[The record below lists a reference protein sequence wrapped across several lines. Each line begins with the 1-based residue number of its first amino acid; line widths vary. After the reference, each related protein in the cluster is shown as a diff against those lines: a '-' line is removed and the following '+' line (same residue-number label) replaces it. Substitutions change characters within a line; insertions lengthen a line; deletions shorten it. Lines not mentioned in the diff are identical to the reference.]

1 MKAKNIAAW
10 VLVTLVLLGIL
21 CPAVIILFVRPTLK
35 QKVSSVV
42 NSTAPLD
49 IYVVLDGSGS
59 VKENDWNESL
69 LFGKDLSLQLN
80 GSVPRFRAGM
90 GWFSRDFQNM
100 FDVKDDLSQIHG
112 LSKEN
117 LPVRPKGWT
126 ATGRALCGNSLEAND
141 LSQVKASCT
150 GGAYG
155 QLMQAEVLPVDD
167 LPDCEEQ
174 AGSHLIILV
183 TDGRPQVFEKRNL
196 DSHRSND
203 LPRLAAQW
211 IKSAT
216 NVSILGILVGKQE
229 KEEDDKEYQEIL
241 YALSSCCPASAMK
254 SADST
259 TNPYPIC
266 DEPVNS
272 SCNYMFRMEDY
283 EALKRSI
290 DGIVGTLSGQ
300 LQCEGVQEK
309 EFLRPDSRSLWFL
322 LLLLPLLVHQ
332 IWQRCLLYV
341 ARSSPEARAL
351 AAPETELTT
360 TSAERADSGA
370 AASASDSVPRA
381 SQTPAEAGDVE
392 SAGGT
397 KGKKWAPV
405 RTAYIINGAR
415 MDVDYGQTRGA
426 MPPSAPNA
434 ARRGRSFESV
444 NDFPETALAASPET
458 QSDTVLG
465 AMSVVHPEELVP
477 AARKFSCHVFV
488 PLVLTLVLLPVVII
502 NSGLF

>member
-10 VLVTLVLLGIL
+10 VLVSLVLLGIL

-35 QKVSSVV
+35 KKVSSVV

-59 VKENDWNESL
+59 VRENDWNESL

-100 FDVKDDLSQIHG
+100 FDVKDDLSQIQG

-117 LPVRPKGWT
+117 LPARPKGWT

-155 QLMQAEVLPVDD
+155 RLMQAEALPADD

-174 AGSHLIILV
+174 AGSRMIILV
-183 TDGRPQVFEKRNL
+183 TDGRPQVFENRKL

-229 KEEDDKEYQEIL
+229 KEKDDKEYQEIL

-254 SADST
+254 STDST
-259 TNPYPIC
+259 TNPYPVC

-351 AAPETELTT
+351 TAETELTAT
-360 TSAERADSGA
+360 SSAERADSSGGA
-370 AASASDSVPRA
+370 ATASDSAPRA
-381 SQTPAEAGDVE
+381 SQTPAEADVE
-392 SAGGT
+392 SAGF

-415 MDVDYGQTRGA
+415 MDVDYGNRSS

-444 NDFPETALAASPET
+444 NDFPETALAASPEET
-458 QSDTVLG
+458 PTDTVLG
-465 AMSVVHPEELVP
+465 VMSVVHPEELVP

-488 PLVLTLVLLPVVII
+488 PLALTLVLLPVVIDRK
-502 NSGLF
+502 SVV

>member
-10 VLVTLVLLGIL
+10 VLVSLVLLGIL

-35 QKVSSVV
+35 KKVSSVV

-59 VKENDWNESL
+59 VRENDWNESL

-100 FDVKDDLSQIHG
+100 FDVKDDLSQIQG

-117 LPVRPKGWT
+117 LPARPKGWT

-155 QLMQAEVLPVDD
+155 RLMQAEALPADD

-174 AGSHLIILV
+174 AGSRMIILV
-183 TDGRPQVFEKRNL
+183 TDGRPQVFENRKL

-229 KEEDDKEYQEIL
+229 KEKDDKEYQEIL

-254 SADST
+254 STDST
-259 TNPYPIC
+259 TNPYPVC

-351 AAPETELTT
+351 TAETELTAT
-360 TSAERADSGA
+360 SSAERADSSGGA
-370 AASASDSVPRA
+370 ATASDSAPRA
-381 SQTPAEAGDVE
+381 SQTPAEADVE
-392 SAGGT
+392 SAGF

-415 MDVDYGQTRGA
+415 MDVDYGNRSS

-444 NDFPETALAASPET
+444 NDFPETALAASPEET
-458 QSDTVLG
+458 PTDTVLG
-465 AMSVVHPEELVP
+465 VMSVVHPEELVP
-477 AARKFSCHVFV
+477 AARKFSCHVFEIGRAHV
-488 PLVLTLVLLPVVII
+488 
-502 NSGLF
+502 

>member
-1 MKAKNIAAW
+1 M
-10 VLVTLVLLGIL
+10 
-21 CPAVIILFVRPTLK
+21 
-35 QKVSSVV
+35 
-42 NSTAPLD
+42 
-49 IYVVLDGSGS
+49 
-59 VKENDWNESL
+59 
-69 LFGKDLSLQLN
+69 
-80 GSVPRFRAGM
+80 
-90 GWFSRDFQNM
+90 
-100 FDVKDDLSQIHG
+100 
-112 LSKEN
+112 
-117 LPVRPKGWT
+117 
-126 ATGRALCGNSLEAND
+126 
-141 LSQVKASCT
+141 
-150 GGAYG
+150 
-155 QLMQAEVLPVDD
+155 
-167 LPDCEEQ
+167 
-174 AGSHLIILV
+174 IILV
-183 TDGRPQVFEKRNL
+183 TDGRPQVFENRKL

-229 KEEDDKEYQEIL
+229 KEKDDKEYQEIL

-254 SADST
+254 STDST
-259 TNPYPIC
+259 TNPYPVC

-351 AAPETELTT
+351 TAETELTAT
-360 TSAERADSGA
+360 SSAERADSSGGA
-370 AASASDSVPRA
+370 ATASAPRA
-381 SQTPAEAGDVE
+381 SQTPAEADVE
-392 SAGGT
+392 SAGL

-415 MDVDYGQTRGA
+415 MDVDYGNRSS
-426 MPPSAPNA
+426 MPPSPPNA

-444 NDFPETALAASPET
+444 NDFPETALAASPEET
-458 QSDTVLG
+458 PTDTVLG
-465 AMSVVHPEELVP
+465 VMSVVHPEELVP

-488 PLVLTLVLLPVVII
+488 PLALTLVLLPVVII